1 MGSDTSFSMLRFN
14 VDLRIGIAY
23 NWSNYFIGLQSQ
35 FNNFNFK
42 KDQCKVNL
50 YDAWARLSFGVR
62 L

>member
-1 MGSDTSFSMLRFN
+1 MLRFN
-14 VDLRIGIAY
+14 VDLRVGIAY
-23 NWSNYFIGLQSQ
+23 NWSNYFIGFQSQ

>member
-23 NWSNYFIGLQSQ
+23 NWSNYFVGLQSQ
-35 FNNFNFK
+35 FKNFNFK